1 MDLQPDKG
9 ESYTKIELTLGNRRD
24 RSDFAQSEQDYAGEQ
39 EPHTPVYYPRW
50 SSTLDRLALRGAQF
64 ATTGGERTVPWTLA

>member
-9 ESYTKIELTLGNRRD
+9 ESYTCIELNIGNRRD

-39 EPHTPVYYPRW
+39 EPHTAVYDPRR
-50 SSTLDRLALRGAQF
+50 SSTLDRLALRGAQL
-64 ATTGGERTVPWTLA
+64 ATIGGERVVPWTLA